1 MKTSKFPDEHRFTIN
16 YLKSI
21 HKVPFLFSSCPK
33 LVIGH
38 PELAKKTGFPIKDFG
53 NDRQTNRVYGQ
64 ELIIE

>member
-53 NDRQTNRVYGQ
+53 ND
-64 ELIIE
+64 